1 MTILGGVA
9 SSDRLMGG
17 LYNLHNKK
25 ALHDE
30 VREEDK
36 IFGSSCHDLR
46 VRERERK

>member
-36 IFGSSCHDLR
+36 HVLLWRAFMN
-46 VRERERK
+46 